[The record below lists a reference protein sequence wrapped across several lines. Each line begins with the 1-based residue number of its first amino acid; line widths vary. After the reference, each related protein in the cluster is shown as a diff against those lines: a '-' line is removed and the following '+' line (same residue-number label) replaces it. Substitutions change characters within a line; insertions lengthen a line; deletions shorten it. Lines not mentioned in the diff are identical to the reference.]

1 MAKMNIAF
9 FDFDGT
15 ITKKDTLIE
24 FIKYSVGSKNYYL
37 GIFANLPMLLRF
49 KLKLLA
55 NDEAKQR
62 LLTYF
67 FSNWSEDKFKTTAYN
82 YSKNEIDKIVKKS
95 ALEKID
101 WHKKNGDKV
110 VVVSASLESWLKPWC
125 EKNNLD
131 LICTKMK
138 FDEGKVSGRFLGKNC
153 HGQEKANKIKE
164 NFDLKKYDKIY
175 AYGDS
180 SGDKQMLALATHP
193 HFRVFK

>member
-1 MAKMNIAF
+1 MNIAF

-15 ITKKDTLIE
+15 ITKKDTLLE
-24 FIKYSVGSKNYYL
+24 FIKYSVGSKNYFL

-67 FSNWSEDKFKTTAYN
+67 FGNWSEDKFKTTAYN
-82 YSKNEIDKIVKKS
+82 YSKNEIDKVVKKS
-95 ALEKID
+95 ALEKIN

-131 LICTKMK
+131 LICTKMR
-138 FDEGKVSGRFLGKNC
+138 FDDGRVSGRFLGKNC
-153 HGQEKANKIKE
+153 HGQEKADKIKE
-164 NFDLKKYDKIY
+164 CFDLKKYDKIY

-180 SGDKQMLALATHP
+180 SGDKQMLALSTHP

>member
-1 MAKMNIAF
+1 MNIAF

-15 ITKKDTLIE
+15 ITTKDTLIE
-24 FIKYSVGSKNYYL
+24 FIKYSVGEKNYYF
-37 GIFANLPMLLRF
+37 GMFANLPMLLRF
-49 KLKLLA
+49 KLKLLP

-67 FSNWSEDKFKTTAYN
+67 FGNWSEDKFKTAAYN
-82 YSKNEIDKIVKKS
+82 YSINEIDKVVKKS

-101 WHKKNGDKV
+101 WHKKNGDRV

-131 LICTKMK
+131 LICTKMS
-138 FDEGKVSGRFLGKNC
+138 FDEGEVSGRFLGKNC
-153 HGQEKANKIKE
+153 HGHEKADKIKE
-164 NFDLKKYDKIY
+164 SFDLKKFDKIY

-180 SGDKQMLALATHP
+180 SGDKQMLELSTNP

>member
-1 MAKMNIAF
+1 MNIAF

-24 FIKYSVGSKNYYL
+24 FIKYSVGEKNYYL
-37 GIFANLPMLLRF
+37 GMFANLPMLLKF
-49 KLKLLA
+49 KLKLLP

-67 FSNWSEDKFKTTAYN
+67 FGNWSEKRFKEAAYN
-82 YSKNEIDKIVKKS
+82 YSINEIDKVVKKS

-101 WHKKNGDKV
+101 WHKKNGDRV
-110 VVVSASLESWLKPWC
+110 VVISASLECWLKPWC
-125 EKNNLD
+125 EKNDLD
-131 LICTKMK
+131 LICTKMR
-138 FDEGKVSGRFLGKNC
+138 FDDGKVSGRFLGRNC
-153 HGQEKANKIKE
+153 HGQEKADKIKE
-164 NFDLKKYDKIY
+164 SFDLKKFDKIY

-180 SGDKQMLALATHP
+180 SGDRQMLELSTNP

>member
-1 MAKMNIAF
+1 MNIAF

-15 ITKKDTLIE
+15 ITKKDTLLE
-24 FIKYSVGSKNYYL
+24 FIKYSVGSKNYFL

-67 FSNWSEDKFKTTAYN
+67 FGNWSEEKFKTTAYN

-95 ALEKID
+95 AIEKID

-131 LICTKMK
+131 LICTKMR

-153 HGQEKANKIKE
+153 HGQEKADKIKE
-164 NFDLKKYDKIY
+164 SFDLKKYDKIY

-180 SGDKQMLALATHP
+180 SGDKQMLALSTHP

>member
-1 MAKMNIAF
+1 MNIAF

-15 ITKKDTLIE
+15 ITKKDTLLE
-24 FIKYSVGSKNYYL
+24 FIKYSVGSKNYFL

-67 FSNWSEDKFKTTAYN
+67 FGNWSEDKFKTTAYN
-82 YSKNEIDKIVKKS
+82 YSKNEIDKVVKKS
-95 ALEKID
+95 ALEKIN

-131 LICTKMK
+131 LICTKMR
-138 FDEGKVSGRFLGKNC
+138 FDEGRVSGRFLGKNC
-153 HGQEKANKIKE
+153 HGQEKADKIKE
-164 NFDLKKYDKIY
+164 SFDLKKYDKIY

-180 SGDKQMLALATHP
+180 SGDKQMLALSTHP

>member
-1 MAKMNIAF
+1 MNIAF

-15 ITKKDTLIE
+15 ITKKDTLLE
-24 FIKYSVGSKNYYL
+24 FIKYSVGSKNYFL

-67 FSNWSEDKFKTTAYN
+67 FGNWSEDKFKTTAYN

-95 ALEKID
+95 AIEKID

-131 LICTKMK
+131 LICTKMR
-138 FDEGKVSGRFLGKNC
+138 FDEGRVSGRFLGKNC
-153 HGQEKANKIKE
+153 HGQEKADKIKE
-164 NFDLKKYDKIY
+164 SFDLKKYDKIY

-180 SGDKQMLALATHP
+180 SGDKQMLALSTHP

>member
-1 MAKMNIAF
+1 MNIAF

-15 ITKKDTLIE
+15 ITKKDTLLE
-24 FIKYSVGSKNYYL
+24 FIKYSVGSKNYFL

-67 FSNWSEDKFKTTAYN
+67 FGNWSEDKFKTTAYN
-82 YSKNEIDKIVKKS
+82 YSKNEIDKVVKKS
-95 ALEKID
+95 ALEKIN

-131 LICTKMK
+131 LICTKMR
-138 FDEGKVSGRFLGKNC
+138 FDDGRVSGRFLGKNC
-153 HGQEKANKIKE
+153 HGQEKADKIKE
-164 NFDLKKYDKIY
+164 SFDLKKYDKIY

-180 SGDKQMLALATHP
+180 SGDKQMLALSTHP